1 MGVLLCLLLVVNG
14 GEFREEVHSSFQMA
28 VSSSWFEGVI
38 RGLDRHLGEEGLSF
52 VPWSSEDV
60 EEKTPENEERRC
72 PDRERPVRRE
82 PGTDWRS
89 VWPIEHLRP
98 AELRGSWPAGAVRP
112 SCERP
117 VRHERT
123 HI

>member
-52 VPWSSEDV
+52 VPSSFEDA
-60 EEKTPENEERRC
+60 EEV
-72 PDRERPVRRE
+72 ERPSGGAIGRDGERE
-82 PGTDWRS
+82 SR
-89 VWPIEHLRP
+89 VWISRQLESNGDCFLD
-98 AELRGSWPAGAVRP
+98 
-112 SCERP
+112 
-117 VRHERT
+117 
-123 HI
+123 

>member
-1 MGVLLCLLLVVNG
+1 MGVVLCLLLVVNG

-60 EEKTPENEERRC
+60 EEKTAENEGRRWRDRVAVLLEEMERESR
-72 PDRERPVRRE
+72 
-82 PGTDWRS
+82 
-89 VWPIEHLRP
+89 VWISRQLESNGDCFLD
-98 AELRGSWPAGAVRP
+98 
-112 SCERP
+112 
-117 VRHERT
+117 
-123 HI
+123 